1 MLALGAANITAGFLQ
16 GFPVS
21 SSGSRT
27 VIGDSL
33 GSRSQLASIVTLLAV
48 VAVLIVGGPVLAAFS
63 TAALGAL
70 VVYAA
75 LRLVD
80 AGEFRRFAR
89 FRRSELTLAL
99 ATTAAVL
106 AVGALYGVLAAIGL
120 SILDLLR
127 RVSRQ
132 HDGILGFVPGV
143 AGMHDVDDVHGLCD
157 ELDRRGVMV
166 ALARVKQDLQQDL
179 RRSGLRDRIG
189 QERIFPTLPTAV
201 AVFHQ

>member
-1 MLALGAANITAGFLQ
+1 
-16 GFPVS
+16 
-21 SSGSRT
+21 
-27 VIGDSL
+27 
-33 GSRSQLASIVTLLAV
+33 V
-48 VAVLIVGGPVLAAFS
+48 VAVLIVGGPVLAAFP

-106 AVGALYGVLAAIGL
+106 AVGVLYGVLAAIAL

-127 RVSRQ
+127 RVSRP

-143 AGMHDVDDVHGLCD
+143 TGMHDVDDVHGLCD
-157 ELDRRGVMV
+157 ELDRRRVMV

-201 AVFHQ
+201 AAFHQ